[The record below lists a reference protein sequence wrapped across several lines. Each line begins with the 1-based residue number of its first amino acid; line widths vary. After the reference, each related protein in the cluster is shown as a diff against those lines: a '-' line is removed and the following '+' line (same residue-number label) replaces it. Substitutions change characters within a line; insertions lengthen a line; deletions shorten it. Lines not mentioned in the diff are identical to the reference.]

1 MSMHIRTSEGSVSGW
16 TQDNVKTIDFL
27 ITVAGKYG
35 KEDAIYKGSTKYQT
49 SRKNLNKKCK
59 STGTIWRRCI
69 YVISMH
75 RKNTKKN
82 NHRWYD

>member
-27 ITVAGKYG
+27 ITGAGKYG

-59 STGTIWRRCI
+59 STGTIWRQHHALHLCHI
-69 YVISMH
+69 YAQ
-75 RKNTKKN
+75 KK
-82 NHRWYD
+82 Y